1 MDTVRQLLVSFPFIL
16 FSILLPLVG
25 LYWLLVLL
33 RLAPVELFEKDSLRD
48 DHLASALVAQGF
60 AGVPTTVALSW
71 LIVLAA
77 SMTLAVELLVLR
89 WLSLG
94 LFIIPIGVVL
104 LWASFALASP
114 IAESL
119 CRQMGPWFHRHQ
131 ARRSLLGKC
140 VKVTQAASA
149 GQAGVAVLTDDP
161 SCEVRLLG
169 KHGRLLNAGEHRVLV
184 KYLPKEDAFRSVS
197 QDTYLETRTRLRQ
210 LRGKSRSKSKS
221 AGTLA
226 PH

>member
-1 MDTVRQLLVSFPFIL
+1 MDTVRQLLMSFPFVL
-16 FSILLPLVG
+16 FSVLLPLVG

-33 RLAPVELFEKDSLRD
+33 RIAPVELFEKDSLRD
-48 DHLASALVAQGF
+48 DHLASALVALGF

-77 SMTLAVELLVLR
+77 GMTLAVELLVLR

-94 LFIIPIGVVL
+94 LFIIPIGMVL

-114 IAESL
+114 IAEGL
-119 CRQMGPWFHRHQ
+119 CRQVGPWFHRHQ

-140 VKVTQAASA
+140 VKVTQAATEGLA
-149 GQAGVAVLTDDP
+149 GRAVLTDDP
-161 SCEVRLLG
+161 SCEVRLMG
-169 KHGRLLNAGEHRVLV
+169 KEGRQESEGEYRVLV
-184 KYLPKEDAFRSVS
+184 KYLPDEDAFRSVAK
-197 QDTYLETRTRLRQ
+197 DAFLETRTRLRQ
-210 LRGKSRSKSKS
+210 LKGKSKKSRSE
-221 AGTLA
+221 GTLA

>member
-1 MDTVRQLLVSFPFIL
+1 MDTVRELLISFPFIL
-16 FSILLPLVG
+16 FSVLLPLVG

-33 RLAPVELFEKDSLRD
+33 RIAPVELFEKDSLRD
-48 DHLASALVAQGF
+48 DHLASALVALGF

-77 SMTLAVELLVLR
+77 GMTLAVELLVLR
-89 WLSLG
+89 WLSVG
-94 LFIIPIGVVL
+94 LFIIPIGVML

-119 CRQMGPWFHRHQ
+119 CRQVGPWFHRHQ

-140 VKVTQAASA
+140 VKVTQAASD
-149 GQAGVAVLTDDP
+149 GQPGRAILSDDP

-169 KHGRLLNAGEHRVLV
+169 KQDRREGEGEYRVLV
-184 KYLPKEDAFRSVS
+184 KYLPDEDAFRSVTK
-197 QDTYLETRTRLRQ
+197 DTFLETRTRLRQ
-210 LRGKSRSKSKS
+210 LKGKSKKLRTE
-221 AGTLA
+221 GTLA
-226 PH
+226 SH

>member
-1 MDTVRQLLVSFPFIL
+1 MDTVRQLLMSFPFVL
-16 FSILLPLVG
+16 FSVLLPLVG

-33 RLAPVELFEKDSLRD
+33 RIAPVELFEKDSLRD
-48 DHLASALVAQGF
+48 DHLASALVALGF

-77 SMTLAVELLVLR
+77 GMTLAVELLVLR

-94 LFIIPIGVVL
+94 LFIIPIGMVL

-114 IAESL
+114 IAEGL
-119 CRQMGPWFHRHQ
+119 CRQVGPWFHRHQ

-140 VKVTQAASA
+140 VKVTQAATEGLA
-149 GQAGVAVLTDDP
+149 GGAVLTDDP
-161 SCEVRLLG
+161 SCEVRLMG
-169 KHGRLLNAGEHRVLV
+169 KEGRQESEGEYRVLV
-184 KYLPKEDAFRSVS
+184 KYLPDEDAFRSVAK
-197 QDTYLETRTRLRQ
+197 DAFLETRTRLRQ
-210 LRGKSRSKSKS
+210 LKGKSKKSRSE
-221 AGTLA
+221 GTLA

>member
-1 MDTVRQLLVSFPFIL
+1 MDTVRQLLISFPFIL
-16 FSILLPLVG
+16 FSLLLPLVG

-33 RLAPVELFEKDSLRD
+33 RIAPVELFEKDSLRD
-48 DHLASALVAQGF
+48 DHLASALVALGF

-89 WLSLG
+89 WVSVG

-104 LWASFALASP
+104 LWSSFALASP
-114 IAESL
+114 IAEIL
-119 CRQMGPWFHRHQ
+119 CRQVGPWFHRHH

-140 VKVTQAASA
+140 VEVTQAASE
-149 GQAGVAVLTDDP
+149 GQSGLAKLTDDP

-169 KHGRLLNAGEHRVLV
+169 KRDRLVSAGEHRVLV
-184 KYLPKEDAFRSVS
+184 KYLPKEDAFRSVT
-197 QDTYLETRTRLRQ
+197 QDSFLETRTRLRM
-210 LRGKSRSKSKS
+210 LKGKSRA
-221 AGTLA
+221 AGPLA
-226 PH
+226 HH

>member
-1 MDTVRQLLVSFPFIL
+1 METIRQLLVSFPFIL
-16 FSILLPLVG
+16 FTALLPLVG
-25 LYWLLVLL
+25 LYWLCVML

-48 DHLASALVAQGF
+48 DHLASALVALGF
-60 AGVPTTVALSW
+60 AGVPTSLALSW

-77 SMTLAVELLVLR
+77 GITLAVELLVLR
-89 WLSLG
+89 WLEVG
-94 LFIIPIGVVL
+94 LFIVPIGVVL

-140 VKVTQAASA
+140 VKVTQAASE
-149 GQAGVAVLTDDP
+149 GQPGRAVLTDDP
-161 SCEVRLLG
+161 SCEVRLLS
-169 KHGRLLNAGEHRVLV
+169 KQDRLGSEGEYRVLV
-184 KYLPKEDAFRSVS
+184 KYLPDEDAFRSVEKEAF
-197 QDTYLETRTRLRQ
+197 LETRARLRQ
-210 LRGKSRSKSKS
+210 LKGKSKKSRTE
-221 AGTLA
+221 GTLA

>member
-1 MDTVRQLLVSFPFIL
+1 MDTVRQLLVGFPFIL

-33 RLAPVELFEKDSLRD
+33 RIAPVELFEKDSLRD
-48 DHLASALVAQGF
+48 DHLASALVALGF

-94 LFIIPIGVVL
+94 LFIVPIGVVL

-119 CRQMGPWFHRHQ
+119 CRQVGPWFHRHH

-140 VKVTQAASA
+140 VEVTQEASD
-149 GQAGVAVLTDDP
+149 GQPGRAILTDDP

-169 KHGRLLNAGEHRVLV
+169 KHDPLAHAGEHRVLV
-184 KYLPKEDAFRSVS
+184 KYLPREDAFRSVAH
-197 QDTYLETRTRLRQ
+197 DAFLETRTRLR
-210 LRGKSRSKSKS
+210 LLKGKSGST
-221 AGTLA
+221 GPLA
-226 PH
+226 HH

>member
-16 FSILLPLVG
+16 FSLLLPLVG

-48 DHLASALVAQGF
+48 DHLASALVALGF
-60 AGVPTTVALSW
+60 VGVPTTVALSW
-71 LIVLAA
+71 LIVLAG
-77 SMTLAVELLVLR
+77 SITLAVELLVLR
-89 WLSLG
+89 WLSVG

-119 CRQMGPWFHRHQ
+119 CRQVGPWFHRHN
-131 ARRSLLGKC
+131 ARRSLLGEC
-140 VKVTQAASA
+140 VQVTQVASD
-149 GQAGVAVLTDDP
+149 GQPGRAILTDDP

-169 KHGRLLNAGEHRVLV
+169 KHDSLENAGEYRVLV
-184 KYLPKEDAFRSVS
+184 KYLPKEDAFRSVAQES
-197 QDTYLETRTRLRQ
+197 FIETRTRLRM
-210 LRGKSRSKSKS
+210 LRGKSGS
-221 AGTLA
+221 AGPLA
-226 PH
+226 HH

>member
-1 MDTVRQLLVSFPFIL
+1 MDTVRQLLLSFPFIL
-16 FSILLPLVG
+16 FSALLPLVG

-33 RLAPVELFEKDSLRD
+33 RIAPVELFEKDSLRD
-48 DHLASALVAQGF
+48 DHLASALVALGF

-77 SMTLAVELLVLR
+77 GMTLAVELLVLR
-89 WLSLG
+89 WLSVG

-114 IAESL
+114 IAETL

-140 VKVTQAASA
+140 VKVTQGA
-149 GQAGVAVLTDDP
+149 GEGQPGRAVLTDDP

-169 KHGRLLNAGEHRVLV
+169 KQDRLESEGEYRVLV
-184 KYLPKEDAFRSVS
+184 KYLPDEDAFRSVTK
-197 QDTYLETRTRLRQ
+197 DTFLETRTRLRQ
-210 LRGKSRSKSKS
+210 LKGKSKKPR
-221 AGTLA
+221 AEGTLA

>member
-1 MDTVRQLLVSFPFIL
+1 MDTIRQLMMGFPFIL
-16 FSILLPLVG
+16 FSVLLPLVG

-33 RLAPVELFEKDSLRD
+33 RIAPVELFEKDSLRD
-48 DHLASALVAQGF
+48 DHLASALVALGF

-77 SMTLAVELLVLR
+77 GMTLAVELLVLR
-89 WLSLG
+89 WLSVG

-104 LWASFALASP
+104 LWASFAVASP
-114 IAESL
+114 IAETL

-140 VKVTQAASA
+140 VKVVQAPSD
-149 GQAGVAVLTDDP
+149 GQPGRAVLTDDS

-169 KHGRLLNAGEHRVLV
+169 KQDRRESEGEYRVLV
-184 KYLPKEDAFRSVS
+184 KYLPGEDAFRSVAK
-197 QDTYLETRTRLRQ
+197 DAFLETRTRLRQ
-210 LRGKSRSKSKS
+210 LNGKSKKSRSE
-221 AGTLA
+221 GTLA

>member
-1 MDTVRQLLVSFPFIL
+1 MDTVRELLISFPFIL
-16 FSILLPLVG
+16 FSVLLPLVG

-33 RLAPVELFEKDSLRD
+33 RIAPVELFEKDSLRD
-48 DHLASALVAQGF
+48 DHLASALVALGF

-77 SMTLAVELLVLR
+77 GMTLAVELLVLR
-89 WLSLG
+89 WLSVG
-94 LFIIPIGVVL
+94 LFIIPIGVML

-119 CRQMGPWFHRHQ
+119 CRQVGPWFHRHQ

-140 VKVTQAASA
+140 VKVTQAASD
-149 GQAGVAVLTDDP
+149 GQPGRAILSDDP

-169 KHGRLLNAGEHRVLV
+169 KQDRRESEGEYRVLV
-184 KYLPKEDAFRSVS
+184 KYLPDEDAFRSVTK
-197 QDTYLETRTRLRQ
+197 DTFLETRTRLRQ
-210 LRGKSRSKSKS
+210 LKGKSKKLRTE
-221 AGTLA
+221 GTLA
-226 PH
+226 SH